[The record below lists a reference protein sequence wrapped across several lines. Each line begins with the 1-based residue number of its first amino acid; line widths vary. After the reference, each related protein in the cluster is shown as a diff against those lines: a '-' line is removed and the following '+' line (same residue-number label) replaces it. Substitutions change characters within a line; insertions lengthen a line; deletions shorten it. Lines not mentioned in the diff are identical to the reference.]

1 MRQTRDSS
9 IPWCMSHVATVAKV
23 PRRRYALV
31 VVTSFRGSSM
41 KYVVVILDGAA
52 GWPLPELDG
61 RTTMQAASTPHL
73 DSLAREGRVG
83 LARTVPEGEE
93 PSSAAACTSIIGYD
107 PVRDRVGRGA
117 IEAASMGVTLGPDQ
131 VALRVNTVTITDG
144 VMTSYA
150 AGHISTEESQA
161 IAREVAA
168 QLDDATFTLHPGIAY
183 RHILVVT
190 GHPEL
195 LGTDYTPPHD
205 ISDREVAPHVMSGPG
220 ADLLH
225 DYVARARPL
234 LERSAVNQGRIAAG
248 KYPVT
253 DLWPFWPGAAP
264 KSIVPFSEKRGT
276 ASAMTSGVDL
286 LNGLAVLVGM
296 DRLEIAGVTGD
307 SDNDYAAQTEGA
319 LGALEDHD
327 LVVIHVESPDEEGH
341 AGDIEAKVAA
351 IEAIDREV
359 ISRVIAYAAEGDV
372 RVLAMPDHPTPIPI
386 KTHVG
391 DPVPFLLWGSGI
403 SSNGA
408 QGFNEVDADATGLL
422 LDPGHQ
428 VMDEL
433 LG

>member
-1 MRQTRDSS
+1 
-9 IPWCMSHVATVAKV
+9 
-23 PRRRYALV
+23 
-31 VVTSFRGSSM
+31 M

-52 GWPLPELDG
+52 GWPLAELDAK
-61 RTTMQAASTPHL
+61 TTLQAASTPHL
-73 DSLAREGRVG
+73 DSLAREGLVG

-93 PSSAAACTSIIGYD
+93 PSSAAACTSILGYD
-107 PVRDRVGRGA
+107 PIGDRVGRGA
-117 IEAASMGVTLGPDQ
+117 IEAASMGITLGPDQ

-168 QLDDATFTLHPGIAY
+168 ELDDDTFTLYPGIAY

-195 LGTDYTPPHD
+195 LDTQYTPPHD
-205 ISDREVAPHVMSGPG
+205 ISDREVAEHLPSGPG
-220 ADLLH
+220 ASLLL
-225 DYVARARPL
+225 DYVERARPL
-234 LERSAVNQGRIAAG
+234 LAGSSVNASRIAQGRH
-248 KYPVT
+248 PVT

-264 KSIVPFSEKRGT
+264 RSIVPFAEKRGIS
-276 ASAMTSGVDL
+276 AAMTSGVDL

-296 DRLEIAGVTGD
+296 NRLQIGGVTGD
-307 SDNDYAAQTEGA
+307 SDNDYTGQAEGA
-319 LGALEDHD
+319 LKALEDHD

-341 AGDIEAKVAA
+341 AGDFVAKIAA

-359 ISRVIAYAAEGDV
+359 VSRVIARAAGEEI

-391 DPVPFLLWGSGI
+391 EPVPFLVWGSGI
-403 SSNGA
+403 ESNGA
-408 QGFNEVDADATGLL
+408 AAFNEVDADATGLV
-422 LDPGHQ
+422 LDPGHR
-428 VMDEL
+428 VMDVL
-433 LG
+433 LDQQGSLAT

>member
-1 MRQTRDSS
+1 
-9 IPWCMSHVATVAKV
+9 
-23 PRRRYALV
+23 
-31 VVTSFRGSSM
+31 M

-52 GWPLPELDG
+52 GWPLPELG
-61 RTTMQAASTPHL
+61 ERTTLQAASTPHL

-83 LARTVPEGEE
+83 LARTVPKGEE
-93 PSSAAACTSIIGYD
+93 PSSAAACTSILGYD
-107 PVRDRVGRGA
+107 PAADRVGRGA

-144 VMTSYA
+144 IMTSYA

-168 QLDDATFTLHPGIAY
+168 ALDDDTFTLHPGIAY

-195 LGTDYTPPHD
+195 MDTDYTPPHD
-205 ISDREVAPHVMSGPG
+205 ISDREVAPHVMAGPG
-220 ADLLH
+220 AAVLH
-225 DYVARARPL
+225 DYVERARPL
-234 LERSAVNQGRIAAG
+234 LQRSEFNRRRIAAG
-248 KYPVT
+248 QHPVT

-264 KSIVPFSEKRGT
+264 KSIAPFALKRGIS
-276 ASAMTSGVDL
+276 SAMTSGVDL

-307 SDNDYAAQTEGA
+307 SDNDYAAQAEGA
-319 LGALEDHD
+319 LDALGDHD

-341 AGDIEAKVAA
+341 AGDVGAKVAA

-359 ISRVIAYAAEGDV
+359 MSRVIAYASGQEV

-391 DPVPFLLWGSGI
+391 EPVPFLIWGPGVRA
-403 SSNGA
+403 NGA
-408 QGFNEVDADATGLL
+408 LAFSEVEADSTGLV

-428 VMDEL
+428 VMDAL
-433 LG
+433 IG

>member
-1 MRQTRDSS
+1 
-9 IPWCMSHVATVAKV
+9 
-23 PRRRYALV
+23 
-31 VVTSFRGSSM
+31 M

-52 GWPLPELDG
+52 GWPLSELGG
-61 RTTMQAASTPHL
+61 RTTLQYASTPHL

-93 PSSAAACTSIIGYD
+93 PSSAAACTSILGYD
-107 PVRDRVGRGA
+107 PAVDRVGRGA
-117 IEAASMGVTLGPDQ
+117 IEAASMGITLGPDQ
-131 VALRVNTVTITDG
+131 VALRVNTVTITGG

-150 AGHISTEESQA
+150 AGHISTQESQA
-161 IAREVAA
+161 IVTDIATS
-168 QLDDATFTLHPGIAY
+168 LDDDTFTLYPGVAY

-195 LGTDYTPPHD
+195 LETSYTPPHD
-205 ISDREVAPHVMSGPG
+205 ISDRAVAPHVMAGLG
-220 ADLLH
+220 ASLLL
-225 DYVARARPL
+225 DYVERARPL
-234 LERSAVNQGRIAAG
+234 LENSAINRCRSSEGQL
-248 KYPVT
+248 PVT

-264 KSIVPFSEKRGT
+264 KSIVPFAEKRGVS
-276 ASAMTSGVDL
+276 SAMTSGVDL

-296 DRLEIAGVTGD
+296 ERLDIAGVTGD
-307 SDNDYAAQTEGA
+307 SGNDYAGQTEGA
-319 LGALEDHD
+319 LAALADHD

-341 AGDIEAKVAA
+341 AGDIEAKIAA

-359 ISRVIAYAAEGDV
+359 MSRVIAYAATEEV

-391 DPVPFLLWGSGI
+391 EPVPFLIWGPGI
-403 SSNGA
+403 ARNGA
-408 QGFNEVDADATGLL
+408 DGFNEVDADATGLL
-422 LDPGHQ
+422 LDPGHK